1 MPYGCSGTLDIN
13 ADYDSMT
20 VKELREILKA
30 ECVCAGLSKM
40 KKDELLRII
49 YDLLNMKL
57 SAGDKKLI
65 RDFEGI
71 CTMYGA
77 KRCRIVRPNGSFLYH
92 DY

>member
-1 MPYGCSGTLDIN
+1 MSYGCSGTLNIN
-13 ADYDSMT
+13 TDYASMT
-20 VKELREILKA
+20 AKELREILKA

-40 KKDELLRII
+40 KKEELLRII
-49 YDLLNMKL
+49 YDLLNIKL

-65 RDFEGI
+65 REFEKI

-77 KRCRIVRPNGSFLYH
+77 SRCRIWRPNGSFLYH